1 MIRKAIG
8 TLGVALACGLAPLG
22 AAEAQSWPTRPITLI
37 VPFAAGGGTDAF
49 ARPLAQ
55 QLDGQL
61 GQRVIVENRAGAG
74 GTAGAAAAAKADPDG
89 YTFLVGAAHHAI
101 APAIY
106 SKLSYDVEK
115 DLIPIGMISR
125 PPHVVVVHPGRVAAK
140 TLPELIKAAK
150 AEPDKLVYGHAGN
163 GTTHHLAG
171 ELFKLLTGTKIR
183 QVPYRGA
190 GPAMADLISGQIDM
204 AFDGLGSSAAQIS
217 SGTIRALAV
226 AAPERV
232 KAFPDV
238 PTAKEMGVDNY
249 EVATWYALFAPKG
262 TPQPIIDRMTAALK
276 ASLATPSIKEAW
288 ERNGSDVPD
297 VYGKAFGDYVSTE
310 VKRWSKVVS
319 DAGVKI
325 E

>member
-1 MIRKAIG
+1 MVRFGLLGICAAVTSLLAG
-8 TLGVALACGLAPLG
+8 T
-22 AAEAQSWPTRPITLI
+22 AQAQNWPTRPITLI

-49 ARPLAQ
+49 ARPLAV
-55 QLDGQL
+55 QLDTQL
-61 GQRVIVENRAGAG
+61 SQRVIVENRAGAG

-89 YTFLVGAAHHAI
+89 YTFFVGAAHHAI

-106 SKLSYDVEK
+106 PRLTYDIEK
-115 DLIPIGMISR
+115 DFIPIGLISR
-125 PPHVVVVHPGRVAAK
+125 PPHVVVVHPTRVSAK
-140 TLPELIKAAK
+140 TLPELIKLAQDS
-150 AEPDKLVYGHAGN
+150 PDNLVYGHAGN

-190 GPAMADLISGQIDM
+190 GPAMSDLVSGQIDM
-204 AFDGLGSSAAQIS
+204 AFDGLGSSAPQIG

-238 PTAKEMGVDNY
+238 PTAKEMGVPNY

-262 TPQPIIDRMTAALK
+262 TPQPVIDRMTAALK
-276 ASLATPSIKEAW
+276 ASLAAPSIAEAW
-288 ERNGSDVPD
+288 EKNGSDVPD
-297 VYGKAFGDYVSTE
+297 LYGKAFGDYVSSE
-310 VKRWSKVVS
+310 VKRWGKVVS

>member
-1 MIRKAIG
+1 MKTVLWGACVAIG
-8 TLGVALACGLAPLG
+8 ALFAGPVQ
-22 AAEAQSWPTRPITLI
+22 AQNWPSRPITLI

-55 QLDGQL
+55 QLDTQL

-106 SKLSYDVEK
+106 PKLSYDIEK
-115 DLIPIGMISR
+115 DFIPIGMVSR
-125 PPHVVVVHPGRVAAK
+125 PPHVVVVHPKRIAAT
-140 TLPELIKAAK
+140 TLPELLKLAK
-150 AEPDKLVYGHAGN
+150 ESPDKLVYGHAGN

-190 GPAMADLISGQIDM
+190 GPAMADLVSGQIDM
-204 AFDGLGSSAAQIS
+204 AFDGLGSSAAQIEG
-217 SGTIRALAV
+217 GTIRALAV
-226 AAPERV
+226 AAPQRV
-232 KAFPDV
+232 KAFPNI

-262 TPQPIIDRMTAALK
+262 TPQPVIDRMTAALK
-276 ASLATPSIKEAW
+276 ASLATPSIVEAW

-297 VYGKAFGDYVSTE
+297 VYGQAFGDYVSSE
-310 VKRWSKVVS
+310 IKRWGKVVS

-325 E
+325 D